1 MSQRELL
8 GRLARTLEDAGIDY
22 MVTGAIAS
30 SLQGAPR
37 TTHDIDV
44 VVTMKTDDADTL
56 INAFPPPDYYLDK
69 GSIIEAIKRK
79 SSFNLVEVN
88 TGFKVDFWL
97 LTDDPF
103 DQSRFSRKSTE
114 ELEELRVYVSTPEDT
129 ILMKLKWARMM
140 GGSKKQFTDALRVYE
155 LQHGVLDTDYL
166 ERWAGELG
174 VKMLLERIRE
184 ESSVV

>member
-1 MSQRELL
+1 
-8 GRLARTLEDAGIDY
+8 
-22 MVTGAIAS
+22 
-30 SLQGAPR
+30 
-37 TTHDIDV
+37 
-44 VVTMKTDDADTL
+44 MKTDDADTL

>member
-1 MSQRELL
+1 
-8 GRLARTLEDAGIDY
+8 